1 MYNFFHIYIYIYIIK
16 FWLIFLNKISFL
28 KERSFISRHSAFT
41 LSLSLSLLLC
51 LETRFQYF
59 FPLDLALSSL
69 SCYLTNIYSLP
80 PAARLGRRWRRS
92 RRRGLAGAL
101 VWTSSVTEIMAS
113 GSDPLQ
119 APFFG
124 SPEIGSDLQLFSVS
138 ESPMEDFTGVGEVS
152 GEKWFTG
159 DKLITGKGKK
169 EQKLICVKYWIF
181 SDVGYSTW
189 LKPLLPPFFILFYFK
204 IACNHSTWVNNNIYK
219 KKAMS
224 LNAIWWKA
232 N

>member
-1 MYNFFHIYIYIYIIK
+1 LSGLCIIFFIYIYIYHKILTYFFKQNFLSKRKIIY
-16 FWLIFLNKISFL
+16 L
-28 KERSFISRHSAFT
+28 SA
-41 LSLSLSLLLC
+41 LSIYSLSLSLLLC

-189 LKPLLPPFFILFYFK
+189 LKPLLPPFFFFYFILK
-204 IACNHSTWVNNNIYK
+204 LHVTTARG
-219 KKAMS
+219 
-224 LNAIWWKA
+224 
-232 N
+232 